1 MSRSRSPNRDK
12 AFELFIKH
20 KGKISPKEIAAELGE
35 KVTNIRTWKNK
46 DKWESRLPKNKGG
59 APKGN
64 LNNLKHGNYCSVNK
78 FMDKGFL
85 KNYIPKATRNIISG
99 IAEEGI
105 STLDMLWDS
114 IVLCYTGIIRS
125 QNIMHVTDKKE
136 MIKELKKSKT
146 KSKSRETEKTSNEQT
161 EQEFE
166 YEFQFAWDRQDT
178 FIKSQSKAFKTL
190 NDLIKSY
197 EELLHKNWDM
207 ATEEQRVRIDVL
219 KSKLDRNK
227 TNTVLGGSDKLDSIL
242 QQLEDN
248 E

>member
-105 STLDMLWDS
+105 SALDMLWDS
-114 IVLCYTGIIRS
+114 IVLCYAGIIRS
-125 QNIMHVTDKKE
+125 QNIMHVTNKDEIKKVLKKE
-136 MIKELKKSKT
+136 DFTPGKWGDHTME
-146 KSKSRETEKTSNEQT
+146 
-161 EQEFE
+161 E
-166 YEFQFAWDRQDT
+166 YEVQFAWDRQDT

-219 KSKLDRNK
+219 KSKL
-227 TNTVLGGSDKLDSIL
+227 NTDNGSKEDKLDKYFEA
-242 QQLEDN
+242 LEGAIKND
-248 E
+248 